1 MNSYDYETIL
11 TYFYHLSS
19 IAWFAGDPHIRTLD
33 GKQYT
38 FNGLGEY
45 TLANVRN
52 GYFVVQARTSQ
63 AIING
68 TQSAKATV
76 FTAVA
81 AKQNGSDTVQATLD
95 IVQNDF
101 SILVNGNVSLLL
113 TDLSVNQTRE
123 FNNVDL
129 SLSQNGS
136 LIVAYSSGISLEVTL
151 LEGMINIAV
160 NLPTAYKGQTRGL
173 LGVWNDNIDDDFTRP
188 DETIVAINST
198 ESHIFYQFGQRCK

>member
-1 MNSYDYETIL
+1 MVYHEIIL
-11 TYFYHLSS
+11 FCFCNLPF

-45 TLANVRN
+45 TLATVRN
-52 GYFVVQARTSQ
+52 DYFVVQARTSQ

-76 FTAVA
+76 FTAFA

-95 IVQNDF
+95 LVHNNF
-101 SILVNGNVSLLL
+101 SILVNGNVSLLM
-113 TDLSVNQTRE
+113 TDLSINQTRE

-129 SLSQNGS
+129 SLSRNGS
-136 LIVAYSSGISLEVTL
+136 LIVAYSSGISLEVTPL
-151 LEGMINIAV
+151 SGMINIAV
-160 NLPTAYKGQTRGL
+160 NLPIAYKGQTRGL
-173 LGVWNDNIDDDFTRP
+173 LGVWNDNINDDFTRP
-188 DETIVAINST
+188 DERIVDINST
-198 ESHIFYQFGQRCK
+198 ESQIFYQFGQPCK